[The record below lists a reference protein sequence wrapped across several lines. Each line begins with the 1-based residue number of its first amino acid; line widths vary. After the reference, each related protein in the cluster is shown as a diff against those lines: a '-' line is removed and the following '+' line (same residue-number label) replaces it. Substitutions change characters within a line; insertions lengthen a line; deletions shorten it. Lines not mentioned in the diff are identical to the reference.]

1 MKKLMQL
8 SAAVPPMMLLC
19 YTVRSQTLAQ
29 HLKTVASETGSGDY
43 FGYSVAIADDYI
55 VVGAYG
61 EDEDASGGTT
71 LSAAGSTDAFKPT
84 SGSLPVDLVYF
95 ETKAIDD
102 QQALLHWQTAS
113 ELNNNY
119 FDVERSYDAIHW
131 EWVGNVTGNGTTN
144 QLTDYNFTDKSIATS
159 QNTPYYRLK
168 QVDFDGAFE
177 YSNERVVSFDGKVE
191 KLEIA
196 AYPNQF
202 NQEVTVRVSNTKP
215 YSIEVTDLN
224 GLVMSDIKK
233 ILYINLINNL

>member
-196 AYPNQF
+196 AYPKQF

>member
-8 SAAVPPMMLLC
+8 SAAESPMMLLC

-43 FGYSVAIADDYI
+43 FGYSVAIAGDYM
-55 VVGAYG
+55 VVGAYQ
-61 EDEDASGGTT
+61 EYEDASGGTT
-71 LSAAGSTDAFKPT
+71 LSAAGSTDALKPT
-84 SGSLPVDLVYF
+84 SGRLPVDLVYF

-119 FDVERSYDAIHW
+119 FDVERSYGAIHS
-131 EWVGNVTGNGTTN
+131 EWVGNITGNGTTN
-144 QLTDYNFTDKSIATS
+144 QLTDYSFTDKSIATS

-168 QVDFDGAFE
+168 QVNFDGAFE

-196 AYPNQF
+196 AYPKQF

>member
-8 SAAVPPMMLLC
+8 SAAESPMMLLC

-61 EDEDASGGTT
+61 EDEDAS
-71 LSAAGSTDAFKPT
+71 GSTDAFKPT